1 MVFDLTFWRNFA
13 HSKVEVL
20 LDAAVQTAQHE
31 QIVFHLE
38 IASPVG
44 GNHDPTTFKI
54 SKIMGIMLL
63 REKN

>member
-1 MVFDLTFWRNFA
+1 MA
-13 HSKVEVL
+13 VL

-44 GNHDPTTFKI
+44 GNPDPTTFKI
-54 SKIMGIMLL
+54 SKIIGIMLL